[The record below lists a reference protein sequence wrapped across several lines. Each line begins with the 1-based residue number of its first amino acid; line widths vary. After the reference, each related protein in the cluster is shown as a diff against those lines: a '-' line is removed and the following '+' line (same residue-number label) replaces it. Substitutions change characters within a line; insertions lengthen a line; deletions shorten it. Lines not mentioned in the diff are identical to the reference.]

1 VVNEAGAWDGFHVP
15 SVPLTPQQVE
25 RVDDVRGL
33 REEAVRLLVED
44 PLEFAYRSPMV
55 GTLNAVAAPMV
66 ANVVEEEGSL
76 GTVVG
81 HVTFS
86 ALYEGPPGCV
96 HGGFIAAYFDDVLG
110 MVQAL
115 SGKPGMTAN
124 LSVNYRS
131 PTPLNRPLVFRARIV
146 SVEGRKIHTA
156 ATLHHGETL
165 CADATAVFVSMSAEL
180 IERLIKIRQAS
191 A

>member
-1 VVNEAGAWDGFHVP
+1 MVTEAGAWDGFHVP

-25 RVDDVRGL
+25 RVDDVRRL